1 MAFKTPTEIGI
12 GRPASTLTDVLRQV
26 SEALSLMA
34 DATPVMIGARYLEQ
48 NGVGSPPRVLF
59 VPEPAGPGKIGPP
72 LEMGNAASMTHSC
85 NVFVRAPESGDDLGR
100 FDALYALTD
109 LVVDLVGTAAT
120 GRVVWGAW
128 VGDSP
133 SDVDG
138 PGADGSFS
146 FTYQRDIQHAP
157 ARWSLPAAALGT
169 AAPNP
174 VPPPGEAATE
184 PTTFTVTVTPES

>member
-1 MAFKTPTEIGI
+1 MAFKTSTEIGI

-48 NGVGSPPRVLF
+48 NGVGSAPRVLF
-59 VPEPAGPGKIGPP
+59 VPEPAGPGTIGPP

-109 LVVDLVGTAAT
+109 LVVDLVSTAAT
-120 GRVVWGAW
+120 GRVTWGAW

-133 SDVDG
+133 SNVDG
-138 PGADGSFS
+138 PGADGTFS
-146 FTYQRDIQHAP
+146 FTYRRDIQHAA

-174 VPPPGEAATE
+174 VPPPGEAANE
-184 PTTFTVTVTPES
+184 PTTFTVTVTPE